1 MNVNNENDK
10 LDDFLEYFMFDK
22 KYDRDTVLGL
32 SLLCDKDEQ
41 MDELLDYVKERP
53 DIDVDEVS
61 EKALEIHFR
70 DKEES

>member
-41 MDELLDYVKERP
+41 MVELLDYVKERP

-70 DKEES
+70 DKEEL

>member
-41 MDELLDYVKERP
+41 MVELLDYVKERP